1 MLGKLVKRL
10 AVALQVTH
18 QRKPGSIAPGLS
30 EQLIVEFTGQQ
41 LRYHYDCIRV
51 QTEGGGLLIPLHAY
65 PVMNEAQLPKRL
77 DLGKVALGEST
88 TQQLQL
94 SCKLPLDFGFTVT
107 VTKHNKAFTVSPM
120 SGTVPANGS
129 AAISI
134 TFMPAS
140 LATEELQLQVLLD
153 EYNAKPMPV
162 TVTGSAV
169 AGLAKDRLVAAAMS
183 SSSSSSSTDAGVLQQ
198 AAQQTGQLA
207 SSAAGTIC
215 NRGGG
220 TTRGGAGG
228 GDAYTVQQKNT
239 QLTSSSKAGST
250 LQRSTL
256 LPALPNRQQPE
267 VLQGDTWFPASLST
281 QHDISCVLTQQPGK
295 LRSKD
300 IKTAIASRKR
310 ELQSEQQE
318 LEAVLAAGTAAG
330 LHPLDQPD
338 IQPAVKEA
346 LFQLQLQQAEAGAK
360 HCTGLVGSQGQVL
373 GQDPPSPGTVK
384 RLKAAR
390 QAALDQ
396 HQRETQEAA
405 THRLELELVR
415 LRGNRDHLAGAAVQE
430 VMLESTLVS
439 RPGLPPAQLLLPER
453 VRLAQL
459 PLHRP
464 ARFSVQ
470 SEVEPGQY
478 GDFTM
483 LQQQPYKA
491 EFEYKLLGYAAEE
504 YPGLIP
510 YLPPCKDQPLMVG
523 AAEETAGELPSCLL
537 PASLAD
543 AEVEAM
549 PEALAA
555 SPFVQLEMGSRYTND
570 QVFAPLRPQWG
581 RAPEALL
588 QPRLYPYHDSA
599 AKEAAGSCSIRALAA
614 APLRSHSWLPL
625 QNPWQAGG
633 AVEAPALLLGPDP
646 ALLEPDAPED
656 ADKPQVAVKPGTS
669 LSRLVEAAAVRSKDT
684 ITCTVPFEGADLAQ
698 LVQVHKEDPT
708 AANSRVTIQTDAQGL
723 ADGCTDSVLG
733 PVAVLSPASMGSLT
747 HGAAAA
753 AAAEAGS
760 DIQDLGM
767 FLQLQQ
773 QQQGRAVYSVDLPLF
788 FSLDREDFP
797 LTDAFFRRYKE
808 LQRIA
813 TREVRQ
819 RSQLFK
825 HPEAWELR
833 EKKQHPCYTTSSNDY
848 GAKHPTGFDMPLLWT
863 GIHGKFTNTF
873 NGGCYRSMGLKT
885 SVERSRV
892 HRELDY
898 L

>member
-183 SSSSSSSTDAGVLQQ
+183 SSSSSSTDAGVLQQ
-198 AAQQTGQLA
+198 AGRQAGQLA

-228 GDAYTVQQKNT
+228 GDAYTVQQKQT

-250 LQRSTL
+250 LKRSTL

-267 VLQGDTWFPASLST
+267 VLQGDTCFPASLST
-281 QHDISCVLTQQPGK
+281 QHDINCVLTQQPGK

-338 IQPAVKEA
+338 IQPAIKEA
-346 LFQLQLQQAEAGAK
+346 LFQLQLQQAEADAK

-373 GQDPPSPGTVK
+373 GQDPPSPDTVK
-384 RLKAAR
+384 QLKAAR

-405 THRLELELVR
+405 THRLELELGEAGALHVLLEPQQQHNSVDSIDQHAQSAGPTSSNSSSIQQSYAGLEGFQPQWLLLEGNEWRKRVQVTQRFVNAVRVVMYRNRAHARLQKLKLLAVR
-415 LRGNRDHLAGAAVQE
+415 LRGNRDHMAGAAVQE
-430 VMLESTLVS
+430 VMLESTLVI

-459 PLHRP
+459 PLYRP
-464 ARFSVQ
+464 ARFSVH

-491 EFEYKLLGYAAEE
+491 EFEYKLLGYAAED

-523 AAEETAGELPSCLL
+523 AAEEAAGELPSCLL

-570 QVFAPLRPQWG
+570 QVFVPLGPRWG
-581 RAPEALL
+581 CEPEALL

-633 AVEAPALLLGPDP
+633 AAEAPALLLGPDP

-656 ADKPQVAVKPGTS
+656 ADKPQVAFK
-669 LSRLVEAAAVRSKDT
+669 
-684 ITCTVPFEGADLAQ
+684 VPDIGPYIP
-698 LVQVHKEDPT
+698 ED
-708 AANSRVTIQTDAQGL
+708 
-723 ADGCTDSVLG
+723 
-733 PVAVLSPASMGSLT
+733 
-747 HGAAAA
+747 AAAA
-753 AAAEAGS
+753 ADAHASSTPLARQQHQEETDVQKA
-760 DIQDLGM
+760 Q
-767 FLQLQQ
+767 QLQA
-773 QQQGRAVYSVDLPLF
+773 AVSGLKSSVD
-788 FSLDREDFP
+788 
-797 LTDAFFRRYKE
+797 AYN
-808 LQRIA
+808 
-813 TREVRQ
+813 
-819 RSQLFK
+819 QLLAR
-825 HPEAWELR
+825 P
-833 EKKQHPCYTTSSNDY
+833 
-848 GAKHPTGFDMPLLWT
+848 
-863 GIHGKFTNTF
+863 
-873 NGGCYRSMGLKT
+873 
-885 SVERSRV
+885 
-892 HRELDY
+892 HRMAIRP
-898 L
+898 